1 MTLIRDLIHIPEQ
14 VHDGDFVL
22 KLTQGIAASQRQTV
36 DDYVVTV
43 QIAQAFDEALG
54 LVASAVGDGQ
64 SKAAYLQGSFGS
76 GKSHFMAM
84 LHLLLSNDT
93 HARSK
98 PELHQAIAK
107 WGPAL
112 DSKKF
117 LLVPVHFLDA
127 RSMEHKILGG
137 SAERVEWLHPGVAL
151 PGVFLGDEIV
161 TTELPNLRARIG
173 NEALITGL
181 NSASGA
187 ADEWGDFASE
197 WTVDSVERSLA
208 APATDAGRQD
218 LVAAYVTAFRPAT
231 VLEASSTGEGFLDID
246 RGLAAV
252 SARAE
257 SLGYSAVVLLLD
269 ELILWLASRIGD
281 LGFVQA
287 ESQKLT
293 KLVEATDAGRP
304 VPIVSFIARQ
314 RDLRELVGDHI
325 AGAEQ
330 RSFADNLELQQGRF
344 GRIELTSG
352 NLPEVAR
359 RRLLKP
365 VDDQAQAKLSSAV
378 DQALAGRDD
387 VKHLLLGSD
396 ADIQMFRTVY
406 PFSPALVQALV
417 DVSEALQRER
427 TALKV
432 MLQLLV
438 DQRDTLELGT
448 IVPVGDL
455 WDVVSARDEPFSSEL
470 KKLFETAKRLWRTK
484 LHAALRRT
492 HGVGDDTPED
502 APERR
507 AMANDERIV
516 KTVLLAALVPEVEAF
531 RDMDAA
537 RLVALNW
544 GSVTSPIPG
553 RETQMVADKL
563 RRLAGEVSELLVGED
578 PSNPTVSVRLADV
591 DVDEIVD
598 RAAISYD
605 NQPARRSK
613 LRALIDE
620 LTEHRIG
627 ADLRCTYEHEWRGTK
642 RPVDVMFANVRDA
655 NELPDSALAA
665 SEDRPKLVID
675 FPFDESG
682 RSSHEDMERLDAWS
696 DSHGPTSTVCWLPSF
711 FNAAGLACLKRY
723 VAVDEL
729 MKYDRLDQHTA
740 HLSASQRNQARPLL
754 KNLQGQLKSRV
765 KDAILCAYGVIEAG
779 RDLVDPADSLTD
791 YHRSLDPS
799 MVIRPTSAPRLDGAL
814 SQICDQVFKCRYPG
828 HPHFDSQVTAANL
841 RTAWDEIRRALADP
855 EERVNVEKSRRRTL
869 RNVANNLQLGTM
881 HESHFVLDHFWR
893 DKLDQLINASGKS
906 VDIETVRT
914 WIDEVSDGPR
924 GLRPEVADLIVL
936 TVAVQTDHR
945 LSRQGMHYEAE
956 AGKAMP
962 GDAVLVPERLP
973 SPEGWAL
980 AVDRAARVFGET
992 FHQRVT
998 GPELESLHARLRP
1011 LATQLAPAAT
1021 DLEAALVDAYR
1032 SWHLEAGERLSTAT
1046 AAKQLAEQMQKADAP
1061 GMVELLARFEAPTS
1075 DEATAR
1081 SLTSARAVAAAVRN
1095 ANLPLWRA
1103 AGQTVERRATEG
1115 LSADEVAVGFVQA
1128 ASEIEAAVTAH
1139 FTSPRPA
1146 GPDHGP
1152 EERTRPGE
1160 GDDPVPPQPPRPDTE
1175 AASGEERKTLRTRA
1189 DIESLSKQLRT
1200 ALSPGHS
1207 LVVTWQVRPDS

>member
-22 KLTQGIAASQRQTV
+22 KLTQGIGVSQRQTV
-36 DDYVVTV
+36 DDYVVTA

-84 LHLLLSNDT
+84 LHLLLSHDT

-107 WGPAL
+107 WDPAL

-137 SAERVEWLHPGVAL
+137 CVERVERLHPGAAL

-161 TTELPNLRARIG
+161 ATELPNLRGRIG
-173 NEALITGL
+173 DEALVEGL
-181 NSASGA
+181 NAASGV
-187 ADEWGDFASE
+187 ADDWGDFASE
-197 WTVDSVERSLA
+197 WTVDSVERCLA

-252 SARAE
+252 SAHAQ

-281 LGFVQA
+281 LAFVQA

-344 GRIELTSG
+344 GRIELASG
-352 NLPEVAR
+352 NLPEVVQH
-359 RRLLKP
+359 RLLKP
-365 VDDQAQAKLSSAV
+365 IDDQARAKLNSAV
-378 DQALAGRDD
+378 EQALAGRDD

-396 ADIQMFRTVY
+396 ADVHLFRTVY
-406 PFSPALVQALV
+406 PFSPALVQALI

-484 LHAALRRT
+484 LHPALRRT

-502 APERR
+502 APARR
-507 AMANDERIV
+507 AMANDERII
-516 KTVLLAALVPEVEAF
+516 KTMLLAALVPEVEAF

-544 GSVTSPIPG
+544 GSVTSPVPG

-563 RRLAGEVSELLVGED
+563 RRLAGEVSELLVGKD

-598 RAAISYD
+598 RAAIIYD

-627 ADLRCTYEHEWRGTK
+627 ADLRGTYEHEWRGTK
-642 RPVDVMFANVRDA
+642 RPVDVMFANVRDTD
-655 NELPDSALAA
+655 ELPDNALAA

-682 RSSHEDMERLDAWS
+682 RTSHDDMERLDAWS

-711 FNAAGLACLKRY
+711 FNAAGLACLKRC

-729 MKYDRLDQHTA
+729 MKYDRLDEHTA

-754 KNLQGQLKSRV
+754 KNVHAQLKSRV
-765 KDAILCAYGVIEAG
+765 KDAILCAYGVIEEG

-791 YHRSLDPS
+791 HHRSLDPS
-799 MVIRPTSAPRLDGAL
+799 MVIRPTTAPRLDGAL
-814 SQICDQVFKCRYPG
+814 NQICDQVLACRYPG
-828 HPHFDSQVTAANL
+828 HPQFDALVTAANL
-841 RTAWDEIRRALADP
+841 RTAWDEIRRALTDP
-855 EERVNVEKSRRRTL
+855 EERVNVEKNRRPTL
-869 RNVANNLQLGTM
+869 RNVANHLRLGTM
-881 HESHFVLDHFWR
+881 HESHFVLNHFWR
-893 DKLDQLINASGKS
+893 DKLDQPINASGKS
-906 VDIETVRT
+906 VDVGAVRA
-914 WIDEVSDGPR
+914 WIDEVPGGPR

-936 TVAVQTDHR
+936 TVAAQTDHR
-945 LSRQGMHYEAE
+945 LSRQGAPYEAE

-962 GDAVLVPERLP
+962 SDVVLVPERLP
-973 SPEGWAL
+973 SPEEWAL
-980 AVDRAARVFGET
+980 AVDMAARIFGET
-992 FHQRVT
+992 FHRQVT
-998 GPELESLHARLRP
+998 GPELGSLHAKLQS
-1011 LATQLAPAAT
+1011 LASQMAPVAAG
-1021 DLEAALVDAYR
+1021 LEAALVDAYSIWR
-1032 SWHLEAGERLSTAT
+1032 LDTGQRLSTAK
-1046 AAKQLAEQMQKADAP
+1046 AARQLVEKMQQADAP

-1075 DEATAR
+1075 DDAAAR
-1081 SLTSARAVAAAVRN
+1081 SLASAGAVTDAVHN

-1103 AGQTVERRATEG
+1103 ASQTVKRRATEA
-1115 LSADEVAVGFVQA
+1115 LQADEVAVDFVQA
-1128 ASEIEAAVTAH
+1128 ASAIKIAATAH
-1139 FTSPRPA
+1139 FTSTGPG
-1146 GPDHGP
+1146 GPDDGP
-1152 EERTRPGE
+1152 GETTRPGE
-1160 GDDPVPPQPPRPDTE
+1160 DDDPVPPQPPSTDTG
-1175 AASGEERKTLRTRA
+1175 AKSGEKRKTLRTHA
-1189 DIESLSKQLRT
+1189 DIESLNEHLRT
-1200 ALSPGHS
+1200 ALSPGKV
-1207 LVVTWQVRPDS
+1207 LDVTWLLRPDS

>member
-1 MTLIRDLIHIPEQ
+1 MTLIRDLIQIPEQ

-22 KLTQGIAASQRQTV
+22 KLTQGIDVSQRQTV
-36 DDYVVTV
+36 DDYVVTD
-43 QIAQAFDEALG
+43 QIAQAFNQALG

-84 LHLLLSNDT
+84 LHLLLSHDT

-112 DSKKF
+112 DAKRL

-137 SAERVEWLHPGVAL
+137 CAERVELLHPGAAL
-151 PGVFLGDEIV
+151 PGVFLGNEIV
-161 TTELPNLRARIG
+161 ATELPNMRTRIG
-173 NEALITGL
+173 DQALIEGL

-218 LVAAYVTAFRPAT
+218 LVAAYVTAFRAAT
-231 VLEASSTGEGFLDID
+231 VLEASSTGEGFVDID

-252 SARAE
+252 SAHAQ

-281 LGFVQA
+281 LAFVQA

-293 KLVEATDAGRP
+293 KLVEATDARRP

-344 GRIELTSG
+344 GRIELASG
-352 NLPEVAR
+352 NLPEVAQ

-365 VDDQAQAKLSSAV
+365 VDDKARATLKSAV
-378 DQALAGRDD
+378 EQALAGRDD

-396 ADIQMFRTVY
+396 ADVQLFRTVY
-406 PFSPALVQALV
+406 PFSPALVQALI

-438 DQRDTLELGT
+438 NQRDTLELGT

-484 LHAALRRT
+484 LHPALRRA
-492 HGVGDDTPED
+492 HGVGDDTPGD

-507 AMANDERIV
+507 AMANDARIV
-516 KTVLLAALVPEVEAF
+516 KTMLLAALVPEVEAF

-553 RETQMVADKL
+553 QETQMVADKL

-627 ADLRCTYEHEWRGTK
+627 GDLRGTYEHQWRGTK

-655 NELPDSALAA
+655 DELPDSALTA
-665 SEDRPKLVID
+665 SVDRPRLVID

-682 RSSHEDMERLDAWS
+682 RSSHDDMERLDAWN
-696 DSHGPTSTVCWLPSF
+696 DSHGPASTVCWLPSF

-729 MKYDRLDQHTA
+729 MKYDRLDEHTA

-754 KNLQGQLKSRV
+754 KNHQAQLKTRV
-765 KDAILCAYGVIEAG
+765 KDAILCAYGVIAEG
-779 RDLVDPADSLTD
+779 RDLVDPVDSLTD
-791 YHRSLDPS
+791 HHRSLDPS
-799 MVIRPTSAPRLDGAL
+799 MVIRPTTAPRLDGAL
-814 SQICDQVFKCRYPG
+814 RQICDQIFACRYPG
-828 HPHFDSQVTAANL
+828 HPQFDSQVTAANL
-841 RTAWDEIRRALADP
+841 RTAWAEIRRALADP
-855 EERVNVEKSRRRTL
+855 EGRVNVEKNRRPTV
-869 RNVANNLQLGTM
+869 RNVANNLRLGTM

-893 DKLDQLINASGKS
+893 DRLDQQINASSGS
-906 VDIETVRT
+906 VEVGTLRT
-914 WIDEVSDGPR
+914 WIDEVPVGPR
-924 GLRPEVADLIVL
+924 GLGPEVADLIVL
-936 TVAVQTDHR
+936 TVAAQTDHR
-945 LSRQGMHYEAE
+945 LSLQGVPYEAE
-956 AGKAMP
+956 AGKTMP
-962 GDAVLVPERLP
+962 ADVVLVPERLP
-973 SPEGWAL
+973 SPEHWAL
-980 AVDRAARVFGET
+980 AVDRAARVFAET

-998 GPELESLHARLRP
+998 GPELESLHAKLKSLVSQLTPVAARL
-1011 LATQLAPAAT
+1011 
-1021 DLEAALVDAYR
+1021 DAALVDAYR
-1032 SWHLEAGERLSTAT
+1032 TWQIDTGERLTTAK
-1046 AAKQLAEQMQKADAP
+1046 AARQLVEQMQEADAP

-1075 DEATAR
+1075 DDAVAR
-1081 SLTSARAVAAAVRN
+1081 SLASAGAVADAVRR
-1095 ANLPLWRA
+1095 ANLQLWRA
-1103 AGQTVERRATEG
+1103 AGQTVEQRATEA
-1115 LSADEVAVGFVQA
+1115 LRADEVAVGFAQA
-1128 ASEIEAAVTAH
+1128 ASEIESAATAH
-1139 FTSPRPA
+1139 FTSAEPT
-1146 GPDHGP
+1146 GPDGVP
-1152 EERTRPGE
+1152 GGTSRPGE
-1160 GDDPVPPQPPRPDTE
+1160 GGASEPPQPPRTDTQPGGNE
-1175 AASGEERKTLRTRA
+1175 KRKTLRTDA
-1189 DIESLSKQLRT
+1189 DIESLGEQLRT
-1200 ALSPGHS
+1200 ALSPGQA
-1207 LVVTWQVRPDS
+1207 LDVTWRLRPDS